1 MIKEIHD
8 GNLKEFMAQPLSVL
22 VFTSPWC
29 ASCKKV
35 ISSIDALSLEL
46 GDRVSFGV
54 CDISMNPN
62 MPSLLQAF
70 SVPTVIVFKNGEQI
84 KKIQG
89 SLSEKA
95 LLRMVKESLC
105 L

>member
-1 MIKEIHD
+1 MREIND
-8 GNLKEFMAQPLSVL
+8 ADLQEFMGQPMAVL

-29 ASCKKV
+29 ASCKKTV
-35 ISSIDALSLEL
+35 SSVDALSNEL
-46 GDRVSFGV
+46 GNRVAFGV
-54 CDISMNPN
+54 CDISRNPN
-62 MPSLLQAF
+62 TPSLLQAF
-70 SVPTVIVFKNGEQI
+70 SVPTVIVFRNGEQV
-84 KKIQG
+84 KKVQG